1 MEWSAEELIRLL
13 SLSPLRGE
21 GGFFRETH
29 RSDLALPSGA
39 LPSGYRGP
47 RPAVTAIYYLLGP
60 GTHSAMHRLRGDE
73 IFHFYLGD
81 PVEMLQLS
89 PDGTGRLITIGTAIE
104 RGAQPQ
110 VVVPAGVW
118 QGSRLAA
125 GGRFALMGTTVAPGF
140 DFSDFELGEREAL
153 VRGYPAHAEMIT
165 ALTAG

>member
-1 MEWSAEELIRLL
+1 MTAEEIIALL
-13 SLSPLRGE
+13 GLAPHPRE
-21 GGFFRETH
+21 GGFFREIY
-29 RSDLALPSGA
+29 RADEGVAAPALPARYG
-39 LPSGYRGP
+39 GP
-47 RPAVTAIYYLLGP
+47 RALGTAIYYLLTP
-60 GTHSAMHRLRGDE
+60 HAFSPMHRLLSDE